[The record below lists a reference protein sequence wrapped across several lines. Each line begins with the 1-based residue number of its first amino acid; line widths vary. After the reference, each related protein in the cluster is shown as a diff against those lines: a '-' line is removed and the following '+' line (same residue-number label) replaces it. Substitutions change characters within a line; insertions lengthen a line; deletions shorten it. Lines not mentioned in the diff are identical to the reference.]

1 MSGLLDYSGN
11 KKINVEVE
19 TLQFYWQ
26 PFWTDLNKM
35 LSVHFNLLQMNL
47 KSLEKD
53 ELQML
58 LFKKQ
63 LLVLPI
69 KCFTFTP
76 SGKSFPLCESLLKVS
91 PQITT
96 MHLCLSPVC
105 NKSLV
110 RCSEKEMIE
119 KNTRYLNIFSVS
131 F

>member
-1 MSGLLDYSGN
+1 
-11 KKINVEVE
+11 
-19 TLQFYWQ
+19 
-26 PFWTDLNKM
+26 
-35 LSVHFNLLQMNL
+35 MNL